1 MERVIRRHW
10 PDPACYRQGKAHS
23 HALGCCRLTLA
34 MILAP
39 GFRAMRGEYILMILT
54 MVLGAIVAFIAY
66 ARFVWKPIK

>member
-10 PDPACYRQGKAHS
+10 PDPACTARVKPILTPSAVAG
-23 HALGCCRLTLA
+23 LTLV